1 MASAALCDHWLGGKP
16 GPGSWVAMGQ
26 AGMNY
31 IPAAAGSGSTKL
43 HCLLGSLQLGRPA
56 QWWPSTSIGTKQTI

>member
-56 QWWPSTSIGTKQTI
+56 Q